1 MPLYSHSQLE
11 TFENCPLRYKFRY
24 IDRIRKPEE
33 QSIEAFVGSCVHT
46 TLQKLYDDLLLRK
59 LDTLDELLVHYR
71 FIWKHAY
78 KPTIKIVQDDLTA
91 EDYLR
96 YGEQCLRNYYARY
109 LPFDQSQ
116 TLGTETHLI
125 FALDPKGDY
134 KFQGYIDRLARRQ
147 DGTYEIHDY
156 KTGRH
161 LPSQAEADSERQLAL
176 YQIGLASRWK
186 DVENVELVW
195 HYMARDSTL
204 ISRRTPEQLR
214 ELAEKTIKVVDTIE
228 HAREFEPVK
237 SRLCEWCEY
246 RAECPLWKHVEA
258 VKALPHAEFE
268 ADAGVRLANEYA
280 QTKFEY
286 EKLAHRLDELK
297 EEILE
302 FARQNGVT
310 VLQGNEAKVSV
321 ISRQRRK
328 FPGRDDPLRAPLE
341 EYLRRLGK
349 WDNVQELDVQ
359 QLLQV
364 IDEERWE
371 PELLSQLRNFVT
383 TTPSVSIQVSQSD
396 DLEDK
401 VD

>member
-33 QSIEAFVGSCVHT
+33 QSIEAFVGSCVHAT
-46 TLQKLYDDLLLRK
+46 VQKLYDDLLLRK
-59 LDTLDELLVHYR
+59 LNALDELLVHYR

-78 KPTIKIVQDDLTA
+78 KPTIKIVQDNLTT

-109 LPFDQSQ
+109 QPFDQSQ

-134 KFQGYIDRLARRQ
+134 KFQGYIDRLARRK

-156 KTGRH
+156 KTGRN
-161 LPSQAEADSERQLAL
+161 LPSQAEADSDRQLAL
-176 YQIGLASRWK
+176 YQIGLAHRWK
-186 DVENVELVW
+186 DVEHVELVW

-204 ISRRTPEQLR
+204 VSRRTPEQLR
-214 ELAEKTIKVVDTIE
+214 ELTESTVKVVDTIE
-228 HAREFEPVK
+228 HTKEFEPVK

-258 VKALPHAEFE
+258 VKALPRAQFE

-280 QTKFEY
+280 QTKFEQ
-286 EKLAHRLDELK
+286 ERLSKRLDELK
-297 EEILE
+297 EEIIE

-328 FPGRDDPLRAPLE
+328 FPGKDDPLRAPLE
-341 EYLRRLGK
+341 EFLRRSGK
-349 WDNVQELDVQ
+349 WDNVLEMDVQ
-359 QLLQV
+359 QLLKT
-364 IDEERWE
+364 IDEEKWE

-383 TTPSVSIQVSQSD
+383 TTPSVSIQVSNFD
-396 DLEDK
+396 GLEDK